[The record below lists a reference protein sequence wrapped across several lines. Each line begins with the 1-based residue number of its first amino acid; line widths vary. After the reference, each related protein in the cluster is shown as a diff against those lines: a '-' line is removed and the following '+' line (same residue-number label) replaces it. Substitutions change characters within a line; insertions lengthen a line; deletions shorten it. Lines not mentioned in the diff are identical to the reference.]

1 MSKSLWTILVPTK
14 HADTNKL
21 IRVRFHRVWDEKVRE
36 ITGGLTILHPAKGQ
50 WISPSGE
57 LFAEHMIPVQIMC
70 TKKQIEQIAQMTGKY
85 YKQLAI
91 LYYKITDEVI
101 IKNVNL

>member
-50 WISPSGE
+50 WISPGGE
-57 LFAEHMIPVQIMC
+57 FFAERMIPVQLIC
-70 TKKQIEQIAQMTGKY
+70 TEPEMRLIAMMTGMYYNQQAVMY
-85 YKQLAI
+85 YKVSDDVHI
-91 LYYKITDEVI
+91 MKI
-101 IKNVNL
+101 K